1 MIRSHHVGLIM
12 LVLSFWPAVEATQA
26 QSTKKPSRVKEPAWF
41 AAPPKDTVNLIVRGK
56 AEAPDMQ
63 LAIDKAGVAARG
75 DLASKVDSSWQKVI
89 EALGKEMPNCGRP
102 SQASAEVTLTGTK
115 IREQKTVKK
124 GKKYTAYVLISWP
137 NASFDA
143 ALLARAKED
152 AGWYDSVKDAK
163 VIQGL
168 SKTR

>member
-1 MIRSHHVGLIM
+1 MIRAHSLGLIL
-12 LVLSFWPAVEATQA
+12 LVLSLWPAVEATQA
-26 QSTKKPSRVKEPAWF
+26 QSKKKPSRVKEPAWF
-41 AAPPKDTVNLIVRGK
+41 TAPPKDTVNLIVRGK

-75 DLASKVDSSWQKVI
+75 DLASKVDSSWQKVLG
-89 EALGKEMPNCGRP
+89 ALGKEMPECGRP
-102 SQASAEVTLTGTK
+102 SQSSTEVTLTGTK

-137 NASFDA
+137 NASFAA

-152 AGWYDSVKDAK
+152 TVWYDSVKDAK

-168 SKTR
+168 SKTP